1 MRGFQV
7 SPAELEAV
15 VLQHPAVVDVTV
27 IGVAAVED
35 SPDARDGEHPRAY
48 VVCHPGSGSTVK
60 VTEAEIKEWCA
71 QRLAKY
77 KALSGGV
84 VFVDTIPRNAGGKV
98 LRRLLRDDAAA
109 PTPKL

>member
-15 VLQHPAVVDVTV
+15 ILQHPGVGDVAVVGMTLD
-27 IGVAAVED
+27 ASD
-35 SPDARDGEHPRAY
+35 SRDGEHPRALI
-48 VVCHPGSGSTVK
+48 VPSGEAN
-60 VTEAEIKEWCA
+60 VTEADIKAWCG

-84 VFVDTIPRNAGGKV
+84 AFVKAIPRNAGGKV
-98 LRRLLRDDAAA
+98 LRRILKEQSVT
-109 PTPKL
+109 PTAKL